1 MNMTTEQRLVEAL
14 REAFIFVTNVPTDS
28 QLDANVSA
36 LGGATARS
44 RIGQWREALAAYDAW
59 PERMATDYRVTT
71 EWDAFDA
78 NTPRAA
84 AVEVWQRIR
93 ESAGPVFTVR
103 CSDGRVLDVDL
114 SDEADEGVEA

>member
-1 MNMTTEQRLVEAL
+1 MTTTEQRMADAL
-14 REAFIFVTNVPTDS
+14 RFIA
-28 QLDANVSA
+28 Q
-36 LGGATARS
+36 GHYTAEGCQERA
-44 RIGQWREALAAYDAW
+44 RQALAAYDAW

-78 NTPRAA
+78 DSPRAA

-114 SDEADEGVEA
+114 SDETDEGGEA

>member
-1 MNMTTEQRLVEAL
+1 MNTTTEQRLADAL
-14 REAFIFVTNVPTDS
+14 RLA
-28 QLDANVSA
+28 DANATLTPCESA
-36 LGGATARS
+36 QVHA
-44 RIGQWREALAAYDAW
+44 ALAAYDAW

-78 NTPRAA
+78 DSPRAA

-114 SDEADEGVEA
+114 SDEDDEGVKA

>member
-1 MNMTTEQRLVEAL
+1 MNMTTEKQLADAL
-14 REAFIFVTNVPTDS
+14 RAALETIQTVRTCAEYEAHAIVREHDS
-28 QLDANVSA
+28 EA
-36 LGGATARS
+36 ARD
-44 RIGQWREALAAYDAW
+44 ALAAYDAW

-71 EWDAFDA
+71 EFDAFD
-78 NTPRAA
+78 TDSPRAA

-114 SDEADEGVEA
+114 SDEDDEGVEA

>member
-1 MNMTTEQRLVEAL
+1 MNAEKNLADAL
-14 REAFIFVTNVPTDS
+14 RRIVNDKGSAQFNDDLEAY
-28 QLDANVSA
+28 DAAVE
-36 LGGATARS
+36 TA
-44 RIGQWREALAAYDAW
+44 REALAAYDAW

-78 NTPRAA
+78 DSPRAA

-114 SDEADEGVEA
+114 SDETDEGVQA

>member
-1 MNMTTEQRLVEAL
+1 MTTTEQRLADAL
-14 REAFIFVTNVPTDS
+14 RALYTLVPFDGNHADEIAKGKQLKEA
-28 QLDANVSA
+28 
-36 LGGATARS
+36 
-44 RIGQWREALAAYDAW
+44 REALAAYDAW
-59 PERMATDYRVTT
+59 PERLATDYRVTT

-78 NTPRAA
+78 DSPRAA

-114 SDEADEGVEA
+114 SDETDEGVQA